1 MSELNRRQQS
11 RSRLRNTGPGGALA
25 GLVLVLVVLGIFGA
39 IAVNLYSVYGTQ
51 RTVTF
56 TVNHRER
63 TGGDSGKYL
72 IYTNE
77 KGVFQDT
84 DAIWYFKYNSSDVYN
99 QLREG
104 GEYECEVY
112 GWRVPFF
119 SWYPNIKSCVTLR
132 EGRDG

>member
-1 MSELNRRQQS
+1 VREQNRLNRV
-11 RSRLRNTGPGGALA
+11 GPGGAVI
-25 GLVLVLVVLGIFGA
+25 GGVIVLVVLA
-39 IAVNLYSVYGTQ
+39 VIAACAVSLYSVYGTQ

-56 TVNHRER
+56 KVNHRER

-72 IYTNE
+72 IYTDE
-77 KGVFQDT
+77 EGVFQDT
-84 DAIWYFKYNSSDVYN
+84 DAIWYFKFDSSDVYN

-119 SWYPNIKSCVTLR
+119 SWYPNIKSCVTLK
-132 EGRDG
+132 EGHDG

>member
-1 MSELNRRQQS
+1 MRERG
-11 RSRLRNTGPGGALA
+11 RLERVGPGGSVL
-25 GLVLVLVVLGIFGA
+25 GLVIVLFVIAFIAV
-39 IAVNLYSVYGTQ
+39 IAVNVYSVYGTQ

-72 IYTNE
+72 VYTNE
-77 KGVFQDT
+77 EGVFQDT
-84 DAIWYFKYNSSDVYN
+84 DAIWYLKYDSSDVYN

-119 SWYPNIKSCVTLR
+119 SWYPNIKSCKTLK
-132 EGRDG
+132 EGHDG